1 MAAKH
6 GVNLT
11 LTARGCGFARVAMVN
26 NARDAFLPPHQ
37 RRLCPPPSYQVLWP
51 TLSEKAKNFNAADV
65 L

>member
-11 LTARGCGFARVAMVN
+11 LTARGCGFARVVMVN
-26 NARDAFLPPHQ
+26 
-37 RRLCPPPSYQVLWP
+37 
-51 TLSEKAKNFNAADV
+51 NAADV